1 MSKEFRYVVGYNT
14 DTKEWFLDEFEF
26 SDGNI
31 WDSKTETWSH
41 GSDEKT
47 RDEYASYAEALD
59 AILEDF
65 NEYSLT

>member
-14 DTKEWFLDEFEF
+14 ATKEWFLDEFEF

-31 WDSKTETWSH
+31 WDSKTETWSR

-47 RDEYASYAEALD
+47 QDEYASCAEVLD
-59 AILEDF
+59 AIIKEA
-65 NEYSLT
+65 NIE